1 MKHRTR
7 HLRAA
12 SLAALLLAAL
22 CLPVL
27 AADIS
32 VDCTAEYQFTSA
44 DFAASGTLD
53 GVYISAVPAA
63 YQAEVRVGSRVLRR
77 GDVLPAAALE
87 RITLTPVCL
96 GAAECELV
104 YCPISNGMLED
115 AVTVSLH
122 IRSGTNEAPVCA
134 DSELETYKNLAN
146 SGTLAAT
153 DQEGEALT
161 YQLVK
166 APKRGTVELHDDGSF
181 TYTPDKNKVGK
192 DSFVFTAT
200 DPAGNVSNEACV
212 RIRILKPA
220 DKATYRDM
228 DGDRDAFA
236 AMWLKEQGIYTGRVI
251 AGNLCFEPDAAIS
264 RGEFLIACMKLA
276 GMEQTDAVSTG
287 FADEAATPAWQQPYL
302 AAAYQSGVIT
312 GDRSDAGA
320 VFRAADDLSRAEAA
334 VLMQKLLHLPG
345 DTAVFSADA
354 QSDVPAW
361 AESAVSALSN
371 AGIPL
376 SAEDYDAP
384 LTRREAAQMLLSAS
398 PVVETAKLYWSK

>member
-1 MKHRTR
+1 
-7 HLRAA
+7 
-12 SLAALLLAAL
+12 
-22 CLPVL
+22 
-27 AADIS
+27 
-32 VDCTAEYQFTSA
+32 
-44 DFAASGTLD
+44 
-53 GVYISAVPAA
+53 
-63 YQAEVRVGSRVLRR
+63 
-77 GDVLPAAALE
+77 
-87 RITLTPVCL
+87 
-96 GAAECELV
+96 
-104 YCPISNGMLED
+104 
-115 AVTVSLH
+115 
-122 IRSGTNEAPVCA
+122 
-134 DSELETYKNLAN
+134 
-146 SGTLAAT
+146 
-153 DQEGEALT
+153 
-161 YQLVK
+161 
-166 APKRGTVELHDDGSF
+166 
-181 TYTPDKNKVGK
+181 
-192 DSFVFTAT
+192 
-200 DPAGNVSNEACV
+200 
-212 RIRILKPA
+212 
-220 DKATYRDM
+220 
-228 DGDRDAFA
+228 
-236 AMWLKEQGIYTGRVI
+236 
-251 AGNLCFEPDAAIS
+251 
-264 RGEFLIACMKLA
+264 MKLA